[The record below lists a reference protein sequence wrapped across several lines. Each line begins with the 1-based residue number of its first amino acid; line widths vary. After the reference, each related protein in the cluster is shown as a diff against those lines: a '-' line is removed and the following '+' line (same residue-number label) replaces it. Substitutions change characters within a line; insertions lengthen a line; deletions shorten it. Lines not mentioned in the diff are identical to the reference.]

1 MTAGPPARG
10 GIRIEVLARYCTPFS
25 VRISAQTTAP
35 PVHDAVPSLA
45 ALARSARPA
54 WGLLLGL
61 LLGLVLA
68 APAPAQQTGA
78 IPRIDDAELMFEQG
92 VAAFERGDYAQAA
105 ERFRLVNDYE
115 LNRKTTAALVMEGK
129 ALLRLGR
136 YQEAVDVLTT
146 LLDRY
151 PSTSY
156 RSETERVL
164 ETARTR
170 LKQQG
175 QRPDTLRIGVALPMT
190 DEYVGFSQALFN
202 GVRLAVDEHNG
213 IRRRY
218 VLPSRLSGLRAAA
231 DTAEGPRVD
240 VARTADV
247 YSDSLA
253 EADGRTTV
261 TTATDTVR
269 VDSMQIVTEQQGR
282 PEWVAKMH
290 FRRLASTGR
299 EAARSAVDSLVRVD
313 EVDVVVG
320 PLFSQTAR
328 AAGEVAE
335 RARVPMV
342 APVATDESVSAGRE
356 YVFQASPTIPLRGRI
371 MARFASESLLT
382 ESVSIIYED
391 GSADLDLMV
400 EGFRAEAREQGL
412 QVPFTLRLDNP
423 RQWSRLP
430 EALEADT
437 TITDSMFAA
446 TEAFYLPIAGA
457 NASGKIQDALTGL
470 GRLNTTA
477 RVLGNSYWHNLTV
490 KKQASAFTA
499 TYANDFNVQTGRPE
513 VQSFIRHYRLLTGN
527 TPGDLSV
534 RGRRLAYTGYDIARF
549 LFSTLSPTPPGPG
562 PDDLRAPSPY
572 EGLSR
577 RIHFVEGNVNQGMFF
592 HRYRNNQLEL
602 LR

>member
-1 MTAGPPARG
+1 MTAGPPACG

-35 PVHDAVPSLA
+35 PVHDAVPFLA

-156 RSETERVL
+156 RPEAERVL

-202 GVRLAVDEHNG
+202 GIRLAVDEHNG

-218 VLPSRLSGLRAAA
+218 VLPPRLSGLRAAA

-240 VARTADV
+240 VVRTADV